1 MSNPVAGFF
10 GKLPCAGD
18 FVQRRLP
25 SGFVDVWDRHFEGA
39 VAESRAE
46 LGGGWHDAYH
56 ASPVWRFLLASGVCG
71 EAAWLGIMG
80 PGVDRVGRCFPMVIA
95 APVAAG
101 AASTARALS
110 ESTAWLD
117 DAEQVHAAAQ
127 ADART
132 SVEVFDEQVAALGDP
147 LARPPVQM
155 PTALRDVDWNGATHW
170 RLPLSA
176 TASSES
182 FLGELW
188 ERLSAVSG
196 TWCLWWTAGGER
208 VPACALATNGLPASS
223 AYATFLDAEYGATP
237 WCSPLAFERSLPR
250 QPFAPVAAGGLLDD
264 LLAIAPA
271 SFAPITSAPS
281 PAEEPPPAS
290 QMPASGWLPDDA
302 DLLSDLVA
310 APEASIVAPPASTV
324 VPAAI
329 GVAAG
334 EAVAAV
340 ANATVV
346 SRPDCGLTVV
356 SAEMGAA
363 DPRQRAVGEV
373 SEIIRAISCSE
384 LVDGMQSLCRQ
395 LLMLNPL
402 LRRASEDLIDPVLED
417 CAVVAA
423 QVAGGQAS
431 LLRIGSARAWHY
443 RQGRMQPLF
452 AQEGDAMPGGGGE
465 ECDFLLYRRAAP
477 PTPGLGAAEQPVY
490 GEVRCEAAPGDRL
503 LLLASQPL
511 LQLSPDVL
519 ASKLALP
526 SVDEARLSLANA
538 AGLGMDAA
546 RWPLTII
553 EIGA

>member
-1 MSNPVAGFF
+1 MPNPVAGFF

-39 VAESRAE
+39 VAESRVE

-101 AASTARALS
+101 AASVARALS

-117 DAEQVHAAAQ
+117 AAEQVHAAAQ
-127 ADART
+127 ADDRT
-132 SVEVFDEQVAALGDP
+132 SVEMFDEQVAALGDP
-147 LARPPVQM
+147 LARPPAQV

-176 TASSES
+176 TASSET

-196 TWCLWWTAGGER
+196 TWCLWWTTGGDR

-223 AYATFLDAEYGATP
+223 AYATFLDAGYGVTP
-237 WCSPLAFERSLPR
+237 WSSPLAFERSVPR
-250 QPFAPVAAGGLLDD
+250 QPSAPVAAGGLLDD

-271 SFAPITSAPS
+271 SFASMTSAPA
-281 PAEEPPPAS
+281 PAEPPPAPLV
-290 QMPASGWLPDDA
+290 PASAWLPDDV
-302 DLLSDLVA
+302 DLLSDPVA
-310 APEASIVAPPASTV
+310 VPEGSIVAPPA
-324 VPAAI
+324 PALIPGAI

-334 EAVAAV
+334 EPVASV

-373 SEIIRAISCSE
+373 SEIVRAISCSE
-384 LVDGMQSLCRQ
+384 LVDGMHSLCRQ

-423 QVAGGQAS
+423 HVAGGQAS

-443 RQGRMQPLF
+443 RHGRMQPLF
-452 AQEGDAMPGGGGE
+452 AQEGDALPGGGGDE
-465 ECDFLLYRRAAP
+465 FDDLLFSSAAP
-477 PTPGLGAAEQPVY
+477 RAPGLGAAEQPVY
-490 GEVRCEAAPGDRL
+490 GEVRCDAVPGDRL
-503 LLLASQPL
+503 LLLASQSL

-519 ASKLALP
+519 VSKLALP

-538 AGLGMDAA
+538 AGLGLDAA